1 MQFRAAEED
10 CRQAGPVGVACEMGA
25 RTGHLVGSM
34 LGEVMGHEETQE
46 GKWR

>member
-10 CRQAGPVGVACEMGA
+10 CRQVGLVGVACEIGVSN
-25 RTGHLVGSM
+25 RHLVGSM
-34 LGEVMGHEETQE
+34 LGEVRGHEETQE